1 MSGKYEELKRRIL
14 NNELDGCEFVEK
26 LKNNLPGL
34 ILFFESDSRIYTIG
48 QEKLDEFK
56 DLVNDLELRFKIFS
70 KSFYGTE
77 Y

>member
-1 MSGKYEELKRRIL
+1 MSGKYEDLKKRIL

-26 LKNNLPGL
+26 LKNNLPGI

-48 QEKLDEFK
+48 QEKLEEFK
-56 DLVNDLELRFKIFS
+56 ELVKDMELRFKTFS
-70 KSFYGTE
+70 KTFYGAE